1 MQVISNEAEVDRS
14 TAKIAVFAVFGILLA
29 LGFSY
34 FFSQL
39 LAQGGTMNGALAL
52 LFASLFLVVYV
63 LQPILIKSTAKI
75 YYIVFFESLA
85 LVAMFYALPPAY
97 LFAAFAV
104 NFIFLGLGSNAELI
118 EVRDRL
124 KVRVS
129 RITKPGLKSG
139 FTALS
144 AFVVIAYLGGIKTD
158 GALLSR
164 SAFEK
169 LVAPAEPI
177 IALVY
182 PGLSLSDPFEKAA
195 RTIVEQQLA
204 ETPEAK
210 LLSPA
215 QISAFVG
222 QSVGALRGELADFLG
237 VTFSLR
243 DTIFDI
249 LYSWMN
255 AAFGGLSTSM
265 QNLIWVAIGAI
276 AFFTVRSTGLLLS
289 LPIQFFAF
297 LLFHVLI
304 LTKVAERFSE
314 SRSRE
319 FVVLK

>member
-1 MQVISNEAEVDRS
+1 MQVIGNEAEVDRS
-14 TAKIAVFAVFGILLA
+14 PAKIAVLAVCGIILA
-29 LGFSY
+29 FGFSY

-39 LAQGGTMNGALAL
+39 IALGGTLNGVLAL
-52 LFASLFLVVYV
+52 LFSFLFLVVYA

-85 LVAMFYALPPAY
+85 MVAMFYALPPVY
-97 LFAAFAV
+97 LFASLAV
-104 NFIFLGLGSNAELI
+104 NFIFLGLGSNSELM

-124 KVRVS
+124 KVRIS
-129 RITKPGLKSG
+129 RITKHGLKSG
-139 FTALS
+139 LTAIS

-158 GALLSR
+158 GAILSR
-164 SAFEK
+164 GAFEK
-169 LVAPAEPI
+169 LIAPAEPI
-177 IALVY
+177 ISLVY
-182 PGLSLSDPFEKAA
+182 PGISLSDPFEKAA

-204 ETPEAK
+204 ETPEAS
-210 LLSPA
+210 LLSQA
-215 QISAFVG
+215 QLSAFIG
-222 QSVGALRGELADFLG
+222 QSVAALRGELADFLG

-255 AAFGGLSTSM
+255 ASFGALSLSM

-276 AFFTVRSTGLLLS
+276 AFFSVRSTGLLLI
-289 LPIQFFAF
+289 LPMQFFAF
-297 LLFHVLI
+297 LLFHGLI
-304 LTKVAERFSE
+304 LAKVAERFSE

>member
-14 TAKIAVFAVFGILLA
+14 PAKIAVLAVFGILLA

-34 FFSQL
+34 FFGQL
-39 LAQGGTMNGALAL
+39 IAQGGTLNGALAL
-52 LFASLFLVVYV
+52 LFSSLFLVVYV
-63 LQPILIKSTAKI
+63 LQPILIKSSAKI

-85 LVAMFYALPPAY
+85 LVAMFYALPPVY
-97 LFAAFAV
+97 LFASFAV
-104 NFIFLGLGSNAELI
+104 NFIFLALGSNSELI

-124 KVRVS
+124 RVRVFN
-129 RITKPGLKSG
+129 ITKPGLKSG
-139 FTALS
+139 LTALS

-164 SAFEK
+164 SAFEQ
-169 LVAPAEPI
+169 LLAPAEPI
-177 IALVY
+177 ISLVY
-182 PGLSLSDPFEKAA
+182 PGISLSDQFDKAA

-215 QISAFVG
+215 QISAFVA
-222 QSVGALRGELADFLG
+222 QSVGALRGQLADFLG

-255 AAFGGLSTSM
+255 ASFGALSQSM
-265 QNLIWVAIGAI
+265 QRLIWVAIGAI
-276 AFFTVRSTGLLLS
+276 AFFTVWSTARILS
-289 LPIQFFAF
+289 LPMQFFAF
-297 LLFHVLI
+297 LLFHALI
-304 LTKVAERFSE
+304 LMKVAERFSE